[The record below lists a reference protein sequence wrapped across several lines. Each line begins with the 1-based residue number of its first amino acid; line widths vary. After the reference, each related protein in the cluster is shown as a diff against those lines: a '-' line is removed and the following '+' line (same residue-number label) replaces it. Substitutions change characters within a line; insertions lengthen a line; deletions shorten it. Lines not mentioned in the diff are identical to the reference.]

1 LKEAGYYLKI
11 VFSPIG
17 YVRTSAV
24 GDAIKDNVVSQIVL
38 QFDLVEGL
46 EGVEAFSHLFVL
58 FT

>member
-1 LKEAGYYLKI
+1 
-11 VFSPIG
+11 
-17 YVRTSAV
+17 VRTSAV